1 MDKNNLNTLYDS
13 FLSCIQNENGNFSLD
28 SCIENKK
35 DLVDIKNT
43 LLNILNT
50 NKDISDI
57 QKDNIYT
64 KINCLDKVNKIDEM
78 QKTSMMNF
86 LQKNFSEKPD
96 ISKLQSINNELTKI
110 VDSVCPI
117 IGGFRRNSKRKQT
130 TRKQKK
136 NKKNKRNR
144 SKRYKNKSKKMG
156 GYGNGDKRAVE
167 IADRLKNQHRMDTD
181 EIVAIVVVYGIIIVL
196 ANLFL
201 QLVI

>member
-1 MDKNNLNTLYDS
+1 MDRNNLNTLYDS

-57 QKDNIYT
+57 QKDNIYI

-96 ISKLQSINNELTKI
+96 ISKLQSINNEITKI

-136 NKKNKRNR
+136 NKKNKHNR

-156 GYGNGDKRAVE
+156 GYGNGDKRAAE
-167 IADRLKNQHRMDTD
+167 IAADRLLNQYRMDPD
-181 EIVAIVVVYGIIIVL
+181 EIVAIGVVYVIIIVL
-196 ANLFL
+196 ASLFL
-201 QLVI
+201 HL